1 MARIEATTHIEA
13 PIERV
18 WEVLVDWEEQPRW
31 MVDARSVEVRTS
43 HRQGT
48 GVVLRCAT
56 DIAGFVITDDM
67 EITEWEPPRLI
78 GVHHLGRIIRGV
90 GAFELEPTAH
100 GTRLVWWEEMDAPF
114 GPVGEA
120 LATLLVVPY
129 VRRVFRAS
137 LAGLKR
143 ASQAHSVRP

>member
-18 WEVLVDWEEQPRW
+18 WETLTDWEGQPRW
-31 MVDARSVEVRTS
+31 MADARSVEVRTA
-43 HRQGT
+43 HREGT

-56 DIAGFVITDDM
+56 DIAGVVVDDDM
-67 EITEWEPPRLI
+67 EITEWEEPRLI
-78 GVHHLGRIIRGV
+78 GVRHLGNIIRGV
-90 GAFELEPTAH
+90 GAFELEPTSH
-100 GTRLVWWEEMDAPF
+100 GTRLLWWEEYDAPL
-114 GPVGEA
+114 GGLGES

-143 ASQAHSVRP
+143 ACQSDSVRP